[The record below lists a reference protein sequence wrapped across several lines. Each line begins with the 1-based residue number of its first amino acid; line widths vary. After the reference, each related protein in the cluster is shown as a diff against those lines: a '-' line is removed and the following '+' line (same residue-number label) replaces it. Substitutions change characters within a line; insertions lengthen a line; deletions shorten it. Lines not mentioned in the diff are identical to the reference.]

1 MNIAPEQPQHAAAI
15 ESLLDDAFG
24 AKRHAKTVY
33 RLRAGIEPVAG
44 LSFVATDE
52 EGRLVGTIRYW
63 PVLVGGTTPAILLGP
78 IAIHADWRSRGLGG
92 TLIRY
97 SLDRAA
103 EQGHRIVLLVGDAP
117 YYARFG
123 FTRENTLDLSLPGP
137 VDLDRFLGLELVP
150 GALAGVSGL
159 VGRADGS
166 SAPAD
171 DDASAT
177 VPTAS
182 AAGGP
187 DAADAAAQA
196 SIAQTPFPGP
206 AAPAI
211 GPLPPGGPLLPGG
224 LSGGLLGAG
233 PAATRPRRSARR

>member
-1 MNIAPEQPQHAAAI
+1 MMIAPEQPQHAAGI

-52 EGRLVGTIRYW
+52 DGRLVGTIRYW
-63 PVLVGGTTPAILLGP
+63 PVLVGGATPAILLGP
-78 IAIHADWRSRGLGG
+78 IAIHADWRSKGLGG

-171 DDASAT
+171 EQDGLPAE
-177 VPTAS
+177 
-182 AAGGP
+182 
-187 DAADAAAQA
+187 AADGNRAGELA
-196 SIAQTPFPGP
+196 
-206 AAPAI
+206 
-211 GPLPPGGPLLPGG
+211 GPLPLPPAPILSAAVLPATVLPPPDLGPSASPH
-224 LSGGLLGAG
+224 
-233 PAATRPRRSARR
+233 RPRRSARR

>member
-1 MNIAPEQPQHAAAI
+1 MMIAPEQPQHAAGI

-52 EGRLVGTIRYW
+52 DGRLVGTIRYW
-63 PVLVGGTTPAILLGP
+63 PVLIGGTTPAILLGP
-78 IAIHADWRSRGLGG
+78 IAIHADWRSKGLGG

-117 YYARFG
+117 YYVRFG
-123 FTRENTLDLSLPGP
+123 FTRENTLGLSLPGP
-137 VDLDRFLGLELVP
+137 VDLDRFLGLELAP
-150 GALAGVSGL
+150 GALDGVCGL

-166 SAPAD
+166 SAPAEETD
-171 DDASAT
+171 
-177 VPTAS
+177 
-182 AAGGP
+182 GLP
-187 DAADAAAQA
+187 DEAADGNRAGELA
-196 SIAQTPFPGP
+196 
-206 AAPAI
+206 
-211 GPLPPGGPLLPGG
+211 GPLPLPPVPT
-224 LSGGLLGAG
+224 L
-233 PAATRPRRSARR
+233 PAAVLPATVLPPDLGPSASPHRPRRSARR

>member
-1 MNIAPEQPQHAAAI
+1 MMIAPEQPQHAAGI

-33 RLRAGIEPVAG
+33 RLRAGIGPVPG

-52 EGRLVGTIRYW
+52 DGRLVGTIRYW
-63 PVLVGGTTPAILLGP
+63 PVLIGTSTPAILLGP
-78 IAIHADWRSRGLGG
+78 IAIHADWRSKGLGG

-117 YYARFG
+117 YYVRFG
-123 FTRENTLDLSLPGP
+123 FTRENTLGLSLPGP

-150 GALAGVSGL
+150 GALDGVVGL

-166 SAPAD
+166 SAPAEETD
-171 DDASAT
+171 D
-177 VPTAS
+177 S
-182 AAGGP
+182 AAEEATGTL
-187 DAADAAAQA
+187 ADD
-196 SIAQTPFPGP
+196 
-206 AAPAI
+206 
-211 GPLPPGGPLLPGG
+211 
-224 LSGGLLGAG
+224 GAG
-233 PAATRPRRSARR
+233 PSPVAPLPVAPLPVPPLPATLLPTVLPPSDHGPSASPHRPRRSARR